1 MALKKIKGIV
11 GKVYMPD
18 NSGPKKHNCKDC
30 FHCQICSD
38 ERCLACLKNKSKKRL
53 KKQLKRA

>member
-1 MALKKIKGIV
+1 MALKKIKGIA
-11 GKVYMPD
+11 GKVYVPG

-38 ERCLACLKNKSKKRL
+38 ERCLACLKSKSKKRR
-53 KKQLKRA
+53 KKRV